1 MGWKMFPLRLCSLV
15 LVIFAVLP
23 CQLEGAR
30 ILAIFPFP
38 GPSQYINVVPYL
50 KALAARGHEVTS
62 VNAFPQ
68 KKPVKNFRDIPVLEV
83 FQSYDG
89 AYLYFIILSIELMLL
104 VYRYYIGL
112 EYP

>member
-1 MGWKMFPLRLCSLV
+1 M
-15 LVIFAVLP
+15 IFAVLP

-30 ILAIFPFP
+30 ILALFPFP

-83 FQSYDG
+83 FQSYEG
-89 AYLYFIILSIELMLL
+89 SSSELCIKVLQIMLVL
-104 VYRYYIGL
+104 FFYRYYIRLGYL
-112 EYP
+112 